1 MSEMLSSR
9 VTIADRINAKLDEV
23 GMTKAEFANLYG
35 ASRTAVSNYLNGKPN
50 SMAARKIRE
59 FEGFCENWLDEHGE
73 AAVYAAGADGTET
86 SGTVTGEPIRKR
98 DNFESA
104 DYIGI
109 TGLCSL
115 CQETSDLGIVVGRS
129 GYGTTYTL
137 RNYAKL
143 PKVIHIECNDILKY
157 SNNRRQ
163 CCKCQEQKKQCTP

>member
-59 FEGFCENWLDEHGE
+59 FEGFCESWLNENGE

-86 SGTVTGEPIRKR
+86 SGTVTGGPIRKR

-129 GYGTTYTL
+129 WIWLRLTHSGTMPSSQ
-137 RNYAKL
+137 R
-143 PKVIHIECNDILKY
+143 
-157 SNNRRQ
+157 
-163 CCKCQEQKKQCTP
+163 

>member
-9 VTIADRINAKLDEV
+9 ATIADRINAKLDEV

-73 AAVYAAGADGTET
+73 AAVYAAGADGTGT
-86 SGTVTGEPIRKR
+86 PGTVLGPIRKR

-109 TGLCSL
+109 TGCGWGVYLWDGL
-115 CQETSDLGIVVGRS
+115 F
-129 GYGTTYTL
+129 
-137 RNYAKL
+137 
-143 PKVIHIECNDILKY
+143 
-157 SNNRRQ
+157 
-163 CCKCQEQKKQCTP
+163 